1 MYTLAIHLKK
11 SNFLGGKQRF
21 CESQLLSCSS
31 RRTTWWGYA
40 VLSMA
45 NTRHFLTQP
54 LVQTFTLLGK
64 ITFSHF
70 ISSPFGRFDLTL
82 KDSGAVQH
90 LKHDSS
96 VKVCQEPRPP
106 SVSMDTIEY
115 SALTNINVLPYSKIC
130 IVLFLGV
137 CLIRVC
143 SINFHSTSG
152 NY

>member
-1 MYTLAIHLKK
+1 MFIPKNNLVRICCFK
-11 SNFLGGKQRF
+11 
-21 CESQLLSCSS
+21 
-31 RRTTWWGYA
+31 
-40 VLSMA
+40 SMA

-64 ITFSHF
+64 ITCSH
-70 ISSPFGRFDLTL
+70 SSPFGRFDLTL
-82 KDSGAVQH
+82 KDSGAVQRT
-90 LKHDSS
+90 KHDSS